1 MMTNAIVREHR
12 SSPVLSDR
20 EVDVLVRWVADRPM
34 REIAR
39 ELFITDAT
47 VRTHLVRI
55 RGKYRA
61 AGRPATTKIALLVR
75 AIEDG
80 YTSINEIAASV
91 GRANAPTVTRCDG
104 AVRPGRLAG

>member
-1 MMTNAIVREHR
+1 MTNPAVRHHY
-12 SSPVLSDR
+12 SPPVLSDR

-34 REIAR
+34 RDIAR

-55 RGKYRA
+55 RNKYRD

-80 YTSINEIAASV
+80 YTTLNEIAASV
-91 GRANAPTVTRCDG
+91 DGGLDRQVRLVQQRPPSTGR
-104 AVRPGRLAG
+104 